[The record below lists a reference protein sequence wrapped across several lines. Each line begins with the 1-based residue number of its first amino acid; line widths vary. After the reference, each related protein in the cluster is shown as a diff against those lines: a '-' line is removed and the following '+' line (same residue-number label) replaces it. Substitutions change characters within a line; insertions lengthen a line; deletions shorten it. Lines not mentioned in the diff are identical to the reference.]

1 MIVDTLERAARYYG
15 NHRLFEQAFAFATSS
30 DFKTLPVGTHK
41 LQGDDLFV
49 IIADDHARAH
59 DAKLE
64 AHRKYIDIQLTIDG
78 AFDIGWKPLHQCRTL
93 DKPYDEEN
101 DFMLFADAPDF
112 QMTLAPNTFAV
123 FFPDDAHAPNPP
135 KSFVKKAIFK
145 VAVE

>member
-1 MIVDTLERAARYYG
+1 MIVDTLERAARYYA
-15 NHRLFEQAFAFATSS
+15 NHRLFEQAFAFATSP
-30 DFKTLPVGTHK
+30 DFKALPIGTHK

-49 IIADDHARAH
+49 IIADDYARKH

-101 DFMLFADAPDF
+101 DFMLFADEPAF
-112 QMTLAPNTFAV
+112 QMTLAPDTFAV
-123 FFPDDAHAPNPP
+123 FFPDDAHAPNAPTH
-135 KSFVKKAIFK
+135 FVKKAIFK